1 MNRPLTD
8 NFGKLTAPSTLTIQ
22 RWLPG
27 PVDRLWSYLTDSD
40 KRAKWLAAGDMSL
53 APGAP
58 LELVWRNKQ
67 ISDANDPMPAG
78 FAEEQRMQTHIIS
91 AQPMQMLSFAWG
103 AGTVTFELT
112 PKDDKVL
119 LTVTHT
125 GLSATSGLT
134 QIAAGWHIH
143 LDIMEAVLTGTKAPS
158 FWSGWTSLHA
168 DYTARLAD

>member
-1 MNRPLTD
+1 MNRPLAD
-8 NFGKLTAPSTLTIQ
+8 DFGKLTAPSTLTIQ

-40 KRAKWLAAGDMSL
+40 KRAKWLAAGDMTL

-58 LELVWRNKQ
+58 LELIWRNAE
-67 ISDANDPMPAG
+67 ISDANDPMPPG
-78 FAEEQRMQTHIIS
+78 FNAEQRMQTHII
-91 AQPMQMLSFAWG
+91 AADPMRMLSFAWG

-125 GLSATSGLT
+125 GLSATRGLT
-134 QIAAGWHIH
+134 QISAGWHIH
-143 LDIMEAVLTGTKAPS
+143 LDILRAVISDTPAPS
-158 FWSGWTSLHA
+158 FWSGWTARHV
-168 DYTARLAD
+168 DYTERLTA